1 MRDDI
6 EVTVNIQ
13 SLIPPYF
20 YFKCGCYDQCVRL
33 PSALQVGF
41 EREEYSVMEEEEVVE
56 VCVGRVGRSEV
67 PVSILVATQ
76 ELSMDQPQRATS
88 KPTQDMKLLRSK
100 SFHIKNYLLHT
111 QFASHTIL
119 SYYCS

>member
-1 MRDDI
+1 M
-6 EVTVNIQ
+6 TVPHSSLYLFQLSLLQ
-13 SLIPPYF
+13 SIVL
-20 YFKCGCYDQCVRL
+20 CVCL

-41 EREEYSVMEEEEVVE
+41 EQEEYSVMEEEGVVE

-88 KPTQDMKLLRSK
+88 KPTQGMSL
-100 SFHIKNYLLHT
+100 
-111 QFASHTIL
+111 
-119 SYYCS
+119 